1 MNSGVRGDW
10 ERGKGAKGGGKRKRK
25 RQKGRKRKRIKE
37 LIIRDVTRLVSTQ
50 SRVQRVSTR
59 RVKSRQVGQ
68 RSLSL
73 SLSFSPPFLSPFLSF
88 SKPRKLHVRE
98 EEEEEEEHKGDFF
111 SLHDDEVGGGK
122 NRLPNFMDAKSL
134 AR

>member
-1 MNSGVRGDW
+1 MRAGRRCKPLRVFLSYLILSYLISAAPEFGDT
-10 ERGKGAKGGGKRKRK
+10 
-25 RQKGRKRKRIKE
+25 
-37 LIIRDVTRLVSTQ
+37 IRWIPKFNFIV
-50 SRVQRVSTR
+50 
-59 RVKSRQVGQ
+59 
-68 RSLSL
+68 
-73 SLSFSPPFLSPFLSF
+73 SPFLSF